1 MFPMSIDQE
10 LDNTIS
16 TFADIEAELNLRH
29 AQDVLRDLV
38 KNLDLTS
45 SERQGLESDLSGL
58 QQMLDKLEHTSIQIA
73 VFGMVGRGKSSILNA
88 LLGQTVFATGPT
100 HGITRTTEAK
110 PWQVEGENPTG
121 AMSYRISQVEL
132 IDTPGIDEVD
142 GQTREQMA
150 RQVAEKADLL
160 LFVIAGDI
168 TQVEYQALSW
178 LRDAGKPMLLVFNKI
193 DQYPPGDRQA
203 IYEKIR
209 DERVRELLSPD
220 EIVMVAASPLVA
232 SAVRRPD
239 GSFQTQLNRGEPQIN
254 DLKLKILD
262 ILHREGKSLI
272 ALNTMLYAEDVNE
285 QVVQRKLEIR
295 ADQARSV
302 IWNATI
308 TKAVAIAINP
318 LTAIDLLSGVAIDI
332 TLILTLSKLYGIP
345 MTQRGALD
353 LLQKI
358 ALSMGGIGASELI
371 TNLGLSSL
379 KGLLGVTAPATGGAT
394 LAPYLSVAVTQAA
407 VAGAST
413 YGIGQVTTTYLANG
427 ASWGDDKPK
436 AVVRRILL
444 SLDQASILG
453 RIKNELWI
461 KLGLEASN

>member
-1 MFPMSIDQE
+1 MSIDEE
-10 LDNTIS
+10 LDNTIAS
-16 TFADIEAELNLRH
+16 FADIEAELNLRH

-38 KNLDLTS
+38 KHLDLTT

-58 QQMLDKLEHTSIQIA
+58 EQMLEKLERTSIQIA

-110 PWQVEGENPTG
+110 PWQVQGETPTG

-142 GQTREQMA
+142 GQTREEMA
-150 RQVAEKADLL
+150 RQVAGRADLL

-178 LRDAGKPMLLVFNKI
+178 LREAGKPMLLVFNKI
-193 DQYPPGDRQA
+193 DQYPQGDRQA

-209 DERVRELLSPD
+209 DQRVRELLSPD
-220 EIVMVAASPLVA
+220 EIVMVAACPLVTK
-232 SAVRRPD
+232 AVRRAD
-239 GSFQTQLNRGEPQIN
+239 GSFQTQVSRGKPEIN

-262 ILHREGKSLI
+262 ILDREGKSLI
-272 ALNTMLYAEDVNE
+272 ALNTMLYAGDINE

-295 ADQARSV
+295 GDKANQV

-318 LTAIDLLSGVAIDI
+318 LTAIDLLSGMAIDI
-332 TLILTLSKLYGIP
+332 TLILTLSRLYGIS

-371 TNLGLSSL
+371 ANLGLSSL
-379 KGLLGVTAPATGGAT
+379 KGFLGLTAPATGGAT
-394 LAPYLSVAVTQAA
+394 LAPYLSVAVAQAA
-407 VAGAST
+407 VAGVSS
-413 YGIGQVTTTYLANG
+413 YGIGQVTKTYLANG
-427 ASWGDDKPK
+427 ASWGEEGPK

-444 SLDQASILG
+444 SLDEASILN
-453 RIKNELWI
+453 RIKDELWI
-461 KLGLEASN
+461 KLGLGA